1 MTPPGSP
8 STPAAAEAGA
18 DARAQAHVRVRVG
31 DCHIA
36 IAAVHVER
44 AIAIPPQ
51 GLAALPR
58 RQGALA
64 GMIDLE
70 GRPVPVVS
78 LERWLPIQASPAG
91 GALQRVLVLHAG
103 PARIGLRVDEVL
115 GVKPV
120 DPHAIVRVHHDGGEE
135 ELFQSVVPASAGA
148 PILSVL
154 EVERLMA
161 LCQVWCDDP
170 ALATDPAPA
179 TAAAPSAARPPDQQA
194 LAERHAVFAV
204 GDDLWAVP
212 ARAIHTVVPVPRIE
226 LNVPPGHFTVAIST
240 LRGRKLPLVD
250 VAAGAA
256 RAGAA
261 LRPWVAVLESQGQW
275 IGLTADTCR
284 QLADLAEADL
294 APTPGDP
301 LLKGLALVAGL
312 GTLRVLDIGKLFEA
326 VPEAAVSEVAP
337 AAAPVDGAEGA
348 GGAPTDAQA
357 DTDQAG
363 GHFLV
368 FEADALYASPVDQVV
383 GVVDLP
389 QPVID
394 ELVRG
399 RTAVMDWRGTTLKVA
414 CMPSLNGRPG
424 AEPPRMAILLQPDPA
439 DHATVGIAIAK
450 LCDWL
455 PAHRADVRA
464 MRLGSVGEFR
474 MVTHQRGSASASMVV
489 VDLGQ
494 MAYLLG

>member
-1 MTPPGSP
+1 MTEPGSP
-8 STPAAAEAGA
+8 STPAAADADAEAP
-18 DARAQAHVRVRVG
+18 ARAQAHVRVRVG

-44 AIAIPPQ
+44 ALAIPPQ

-58 RQGALA
+58 RQGALT
-64 GMIDLE
+64 GMIDLD
-70 GRPVPVVS
+70 GRAVPVVS

-120 DPHAIVRVHHDGGEE
+120 DPQAIVRVHHDGGQEE
-135 ELFQSVVPASAGA
+135 WFQSVVPASAGA

-154 EVERLMA
+154 EVDRLMA
-161 LCQVWCDDP
+161 LCQVWCEDVAAP
-170 ALATDPAPA
+170 KDPAPA
-179 TAAAPSAARPPDQQA
+179 ARAPDQVPT
-194 LAERHAVFAV
+194 ERHAVFAV

-212 ARAIHTVVPVPRIE
+212 ASAIHTVVPVPHVE
-226 LNVPPGHFTVAIST
+226 LNMPPGHLTVAIST

-250 VAAGAA
+250 VAADPA

-275 IGLTADTCR
+275 VGLTADTCR
-284 QLADLAEADL
+284 QLVDLSEPDR

-301 LLKGLALVAGL
+301 LLKGLALVPGL

-326 VPEAAVSEVAP
+326 VPEAAVSDVAP
-337 AAAPVDGAEGA
+337 APTQADGTEGA
-348 GGAPTDAQA
+348 VGAPTGAQA
-357 DTDQAG
+357 DAGQAG

-368 FEADALYASPVDQVV
+368 FEADALYASPVDSVV
-383 GVVDLP
+383 GVVELP
-389 QPVID
+389 QPTID

-399 RTAVMDWRGTTLKVA
+399 RTAVMPWRGKTLKVVSL
-414 CMPSLNGRPG
+414 PSLNGRPG

-439 DHATVGIAIAK
+439 EHATVGIAIAR

-455 PAHRADVRA
+455 PAHRADVRE

-474 MVTHQRGSASASMVV
+474 MVTHQHDGASASMVV

-494 MAYLLG
+494 LAYLLG